1 MAEQISIAK
10 CPSSKSTTTVSR
22 RRSLWPSV
30 LRWIPTSI
38 DHILAS
44 EKRLL
49 SLVKTSYVQEH
60 VNIGSGPSGSKI
72 RWFRSSSNSPS
83 WGGPSRPNLHA
94 KALKVKTEAWFV
106 DSFGERRRVK
116 NLSNLIILGHSF
128 GGYIASKYALKHPEH
143 VQHLILVGPAGFS
156 SEPDSSIEWL
166 TRLRETW
173 KGAILNR
180 LWESNFTPQKI
191 PTTRNQGQLLHI
203 ALDWSAKIISLE
215 NYSLNASSKGLGPW
229 GPKIVHKYTATRF
242 NPKDSAD
249 FVLAEEQNKLL
260 TDYAYHISAAKASG
274 ELCLKHIFSF
284 GALPRVP
291 LLNRLESNA
300 LVMFS
305 KLHSGVKCHASEW
318 KVPTTFIYGTEDW
331 VNYQGA
337 QDTTKG
343 GHFVFLENTEGF
355 HSAVS
360 YAWNQLRIK
369 YCNFFT
375 HTFLYNT

>member
-10 CPSSKSTTTVSR
+10 CPSSKSTTVSR

-60 VNIGSGPSGSKI
+60 VNIGSGPSS
-72 RWFRSSSNSPS
+72 FFTFLSS
-83 WGGPSRPNLHA
+83 WGGPSRPNLLA

-106 DSFGERRRVK
+106 DSFEERRRVK

-191 PTTRNQGQLLHI
+191 PRTRNQGQLLHI

-242 NPKDSAD
+242 NSKDSAD

-291 LLNRLESNA
+291 LLKRLESNA

-305 KLHSGVKCHASEW
+305 KLHS
-318 KVPTTFIYGTEDW
+318 VPTTFIYGTEDW
-331 VNYQGA
+331 VNYQGS

-360 YAWNQLRIK
+360 SVHAWNQLRIK

>member
-1 MAEQISIAK
+1 
-10 CPSSKSTTTVSR
+10 
-22 RRSLWPSV
+22 
-30 LRWIPTSI
+30 
-38 DHILAS
+38 
-44 EKRLL
+44 
-49 SLVKTSYVQEH
+49 TSYVQEH
-60 VNIGSGPSGSKI
+60 VNIGSGPSGSEI
-72 RWFRSSSNSPS
+72 SFDYLAEHFQVIAIDQLGQAVSSFCHKANCTSDNFDSISSQSFFTFLSS

-106 DSFGERRRVK
+106 DSSEERRRVK

-191 PTTRNQGQLLHI
+191 VRFVYLVQFSKPTTRNQGQLLHI

-215 NYSLNASSKGLGPW
+215 NCSLNASSKGLGPW

-242 NPKDSAD
+242 NPKDSAE

-260 TDYAYHISAAKASG
+260 TDYAYHISAAEASG

-284 GALPRVP
+284 GALP
-291 LLNRLESNA
+291 
-300 LVMFS
+300 
-305 KLHSGVKCHASEW
+305 
-318 KVPTTFIYGTEDW
+318 
-331 VNYQGA
+331 
-337 QDTTKG
+337 
-343 GHFVFLENTEGF
+343 
-355 HSAVS
+355 
-360 YAWNQLRIK
+360 
-369 YCNFFT
+369 
-375 HTFLYNT
+375 

>member
-284 GALPRVP
+284 GALPR
-291 LLNRLESNA
+291 
-300 LVMFS
+300 
-305 KLHSGVKCHASEW
+305 C
-318 KVPTTFIYGTEDW
+318 I
-331 VNYQGA
+331 
-337 QDTTKG
+337 
-343 GHFVFLENTEGF
+343 
-355 HSAVS
+355 
-360 YAWNQLRIK
+360 
-369 YCNFFT
+369 
-375 HTFLYNT
+375 

>member
-10 CPSSKSTTTVSR
+10 CPSSKSTTTVYRS
-22 RRSLWPSV
+22 RSLWPSV
-30 LRWIPTSI
+30 LRWIPTST

-49 SLVKTSYVQEH
+49 SLFKTSYVQEH
-60 VNIGSGPSGSKI
+60 VNIGSGPPGSKI
-72 RWFRSSSNSPS
+72 KWFRSSSNSPRS
-83 WGGPSRPNLHA
+83 LPLISLGKHWGGSSRPNLHA

-106 DSFGERRRVK
+106 DSFEERHRVK

-128 GGYIASKYALKHPEH
+128 GGCIASKYDLKHPEH
-143 VQHLILVGPAGFS
+143 VRHLILVGPAGFS
-156 SEPDSSIEWL
+156 SESDSSIEWL

-180 LWESNFTPQKI
+180 LWESN
-191 PTTRNQGQLLHI
+191 LLRR
-203 ALDWSAKIISLE
+203 L
-215 NYSLNASSKGLGPW
+215 GLGPW

-242 NPKDSAD
+242 NPKDSAE
-249 FVLAEEQNKLL
+249 FVLAEEQNKLPTATRDEFRFL
-260 TDYAYHISAAKASG
+260 EDTTKFHFFFLSF
-274 ELCLKHIFSF
+274 FS
-284 GALPRVP
+284 V
-291 LLNRLESNA
+291 NS
-300 LVMFS
+300 
-305 KLHSGVKCHASEW
+305 ASEW

-331 VNYQGA
+331 MNYQGA
-337 QDTTKG
+337 QGTTKG
-343 GHFVFLENTEGF
+343 GYFVFLENTKGF

-360 YAWNQLRIK
+360 YVHVGDFSHLTLILNPCLKAWNQLRIE